1 MNGLFG
7 ATDGQTPLDPDES
20 EGLIP
25 DHITTRGQLD
35 QWELEN
41 IAEADRWARTRPPD
55 AERLLSDT
63 YLRRLHKRMFNRT
76 WRWAGTFRRS
86 DKNIGIDW
94 RQIPVRLNQL
104 LENLRY
110 RLENGETD
118 TDALA
123 AEFHY
128 QLVFIHPFPNGNGR
142 WSRMATD
149 LLLESLGAEPFS
161 WGANSKQPMNE
172 IRDRY
177 IAALRES
184 DRGNLTRLAEF
195 VRS

>member
-7 ATDGQTPLDPDES
+7 VTDGQTPLDPDES

-25 DHITTRGQLD
+25 DHIITRGQLD

-41 IAEADRWARTRPPD
+41 IAEADRWTQVRPPTS
-55 AERLLSDT
+55 EQLLSET
-63 YLRRLHKRMFNRT
+63 YLRSLHKRMFNRT

-94 RQIPVRLNQL
+94 RHIPVRLNQL

-110 RLENGETD
+110 RLENGETG

-123 AEFHY
+123 TEFHH

-161 WGANSKQPMNE
+161 WGANGKQPMDE

-177 IAALRES
+177 IAALREG
-184 DRGNLTRLAEF
+184 DRGNLQPLAEF
-195 VRS
+195 TRS

>member
-7 ATDGQTPLDPDES
+7 GTDGQTPLDPDES
-20 EGLIP
+20 KSLIP
-25 DHITTRGQLD
+25 DHIITRGQLD

-41 IAEADRWARTRPPD
+41 IAEADRWTRTRPPRS
-55 AERLLSDT
+55 EQLLSEI
-63 YLRRLHKRMFNRT
+63 YLRRLHKRMFSKT

-94 RQIPVRLNQL
+94 RQVPVRLNQL

-123 AEFHY
+123 TEFHH

-161 WGANSKQPMNE
+161 WGANDKQPMDE

-177 IAALRES
+177 IAALREG
-184 DRGNLTRLAEF
+184 DRGNLQPLAEF
-195 VRS
+195 TRS